1 MESNLSEFEQEPV
14 TRPTLLSVLCIL
26 TFIGSSWAILTNV
39 WAYATAARSS
49 KMISYASR
57 RVSTDSLV
65 AGDSVVYRTGRKKE
79 SEFGEKMMVSFS
91 KMFTEATI
99 KKNAIGGVVS
109 GIFTLLGAII
119 MWRLRKAG
127 FYIYIAG
134 VIIGIIV
141 PFYLYGNNLIAVGI
155 SAFSSFFGLVF
166 IALYALNFKSFRSD
180 AYRW

>member
-1 MESNLSEFEQEPV
+1 MESNLSEFEQEPA

-49 KMISYASR
+49 KMISYASKR
-57 RVSTDSLV
+57 ISTDSSV
-65 AGDSVVYRTGRKKE
+65 RSDSVIYKTGKKKKP
-79 SEFGEKMMVSFS
+79 EFGEKMMVSFS

-99 KKNAIGGVVS
+99 KKNAIGGIAS
-109 GIFTLLGAII
+109 GIFTLLGAIF
-119 MWRLRKAG
+119 MWRLRKEG
-127 FYIYIAG
+127 FYLYIGG
-134 VIIGIIV
+134 VVLGIIV

-166 IALYALNFKSFRSD
+166 VALYALNFRSFKT
-180 AYRW
+180 